1 MVPINVYI
9 QRLIVE
15 GTVADFALQ
24 KSRQAEV
31 VRQRRFLISLLIS
44 QGYFRND
51 IAEAVGVSPSIV
63 TSVAREYRLA
73 LRYRTPIR
81 QAEQINLI
89 EKDDS
94 AKMLYDENADSPDRQ
109 EEDPLLEKYLSNADK
124 LASTVSFLHTDAERK
139 QYKAALVSAMVWAA
153 KHPSSRCEL

>member
-9 QRLIVE
+9 QKLIVA
-15 GTVADFALQ
+15 GTVAEFALQ
-24 KSRQAEV
+24 RSRQTEV

-44 QGYFRND
+44 QGYFRSD

-63 TSVAREYRLA
+63 TSVARDYRLA

-81 QAEQINLI
+81 QAEQINLA
-89 EKDDS
+89 EKVDSTEKLNDD
-94 AKMLYDENADSPDRQ
+94 NADSPKQQ
-109 EEDPLLEKYLSNADK
+109 EEDPLLEKYVISADK
-124 LASTVSFLHTDAERK
+124 IARKVSFLHTDAERK
-139 QYKAALVSAMVWAA
+139 QYRAALVSAMIWAE